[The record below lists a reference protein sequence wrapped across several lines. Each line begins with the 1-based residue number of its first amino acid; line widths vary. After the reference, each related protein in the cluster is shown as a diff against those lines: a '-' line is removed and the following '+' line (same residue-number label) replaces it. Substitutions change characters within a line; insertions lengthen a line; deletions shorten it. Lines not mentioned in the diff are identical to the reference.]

1 MKSVGWRHKSV
12 LWLALVVLMGC
23 SLPSPAPSLS
33 AAAAQ
38 NTLDNWN
45 PAYCKVVEF
54 YGFYKPG
61 DGGGHTLVAYVL
73 LVNPGEQPQRQ
84 TIFAARFQ
92 LLHRPDGQQQWF
104 LTSLTSHASGL
115 SRRQG
120 WDNLMIA
127 VKDNPAAAS
136 R

>member
-1 MKSVGWRHKSV
+1 MKSVGWRHKSF
-12 LWLALVVLMGC
+12 LWLVLVVLMGC
-23 SLPSPAPSLS
+23 SLPTPPPSLS

-45 PAYCKVVEF
+45 PSYCKVVEF
-54 YGFYKPG
+54 YGFYTPG
-61 DGGGHTLVAYVL
+61 NSGGHSLVAYVL
-73 LVNPGEQPQRQ
+73 MVNPAEQPQKQ

-92 LLHRPDGQQQWF
+92 LLNRPDGRQQWF

-127 VKDNPAAAS
+127 VKDNPGTAS
-136 R
+136 H

>member
-1 MKSVGWRHKSV
+1 MKSLGWRYQSV

-23 SLPSPAPSLS
+23 SLPTPPPTLS

-45 PAYCKVVEF
+45 PSYCKVVEF

-61 DGGGHTLVAYVL
+61 EGGGHTLVAYVV
-73 LVNPGEQPQRQ
+73 LVNPSEHSQKQ
-84 TIFAARFQ
+84 TIFTARFQ
-92 LLHRPDGQQQWF
+92 LLSRPDGQQQWF

-120 WDNLMIA
+120 WDNLMIL
-127 VKDNPAAAS
+127 VKDNPGTAS

>member
-61 DGGGHTLVAYVL
+61 DGGGQTLVAYVL
-73 LVNPGEQPQRQ
+73 MVNPGEQPQKQ

-92 LLHRPDGQQQWF
+92 LLNRPDGQQQWF

>member
-1 MKSVGWRHKSV
+1 MTSLGWRYKSV
-12 LWLALVVLMGC
+12 LWLTLVVLMGC
-23 SLPSPAPSLS
+23 TLPTSPPALS

-45 PAYCKVVEF
+45 PSYCKVVEF

-61 DGGGHTLVAYVL
+61 EGGGQTLVAYVS
-73 LVNPGEQPQRQ
+73 LVNPAEHSQKQ

-92 LLHRPDGQQQWF
+92 LLNRSEGQQQWF

-120 WDNLMIA
+120 WDNLMIP
-127 VKDNPAAAS
+127 VKTNSGAPS
-136 R
+136 T